1 MDFQNQYD
9 SATNTIDEIVSTQ
22 LTSNLSW
29 KNVPGSLVK
38 ASSSPGGYVWGFND
52 TSNLVF
58 ACPLPCTGNWSEVD
72 LTKYNVGS
80 ILDLTTDYTNVY
92 ILLKDQGNNT
102 LLLIGPAIPSSN
114 WVQVLAPLDATSI
127 FSTSTYI
134 WVQDTSGNKNKCAKP
149 CTTGNWVASTDKNV
163 KITSSSYTYL
173 YGVDGSGNAFK
184 TDENM
189 TTGWAPIAGLA
200 DNKWKAIIGQG
211 NQMEIYGI
219 DTASKTFSCGEM
231 CAFTDD
237 VRPVD
242 TAGYTPLNLTDDP
255 QSKNLWMTT
264 TTPGDGGNIFVRTNE
279 PNYSNIM
286 NQVDPLDQ
294 TRDKVVT
301 EVEDAYKKQVDEST
315 INKQVNDIVDFFT
328 KMFKFSKNDA
338 AKDKQEMSRLHNS
351 VEYTETQLNQMTKV
365 QPIITVIIITLGIT
379 AGIYLFGSVLGGFT
393 HSIAAI
399 VLIIG
404 LGYAISLGKK

>member
-29 KNVPGSLVK
+29 KNIPGTLVK
-38 ASSSPGGYVWGFND
+38 ASSSPGGYVWGFNAE
-52 TSNLVF
+52 SMVF
-58 ACPLPCTGNWSEVD
+58 ACPLPCTGNWTEID

-92 ILLKDQGNNT
+92 ILAKDKGNNT
-102 LLLIGPAIPSSN
+102 LMLIGPATPSSS
-114 WVQVLAPLDATSI
+114 WIQVLSPLDASSI

-134 WVQDTSGNKNKCAKP
+134 WVQDQSGNKNKCAKP

-163 KITSSSYTYL
+163 RITSSSYTYL
-173 YGVDGSGNAFK
+173 YGVDGTGNAFK

-189 TTGWAPIAGLA
+189 TTGWAPINGLSEY
-200 DNKWKAIIGQG
+200 KWKSIIGQG
-211 NQMEIYGI
+211 NQMDIYGI
-219 DTASKTFSCGEM
+219 DTSSKAFSCGEM

-237 VRPVD
+237 VKPVD
-242 TAGYTPLNLTDDP
+242 TAGYTPVNITDDP

-286 NQVDPLDQ
+286 NQIDPLDQ
-294 TRDKVVT
+294 TRNKIVSQ
-301 EVEDAYKKQVDEST
+301 VEDTYKKQVDEST
-315 INKQVNDIVDFFT
+315 MNKQVTDIVDFFS
-328 KMFKFSKNDA
+328 KMFKFSKSDA
-338 AKDKQEMSRLHNS
+338 ARDKQEISRLHNS
-351 VEYTETQLNQMTKV
+351 VQYTETQLNQMKKV
-365 QPIITVIIITLGIT
+365 QPIIAIIVMTLGVT
-379 AGIYLFGSVLGGFT
+379 AVLYLVGSFLGRIIHT
-393 HSIAAI
+393 LAAI
-399 VLIIG
+399 VLILG
-404 LGYAISLGKK
+404 LGYAIYLGKK